1 MSKFWS
7 LVQWTAG
14 GLAPLL
20 LIGSASAA
28 IIGGTITTTTANS
41 AGAVFAQLGPQAMVG
56 GVGIPVAG
64 KNVMG
69 MNERTGVTLGGP
81 LAVDGGMLAT
91 GTKVDSHIVWS
102 NFTATSGIVAKV
114 QFAHKILGIITTSQ
128 GALNYL
134 GASNPVVG
142 LLTTT
147 YLNANNWGMENGAVF
162 AGLREGVVIS
172 GTNEI
177 TFTSTGMGPDY
188 VRVLT
193 AVPEPGSVAI
203 LSLGA
208 VGLIAA
214 GYRRRRNRT
223 TV

>member
-28 IIGGTITTTTANS
+28 IIGATVTTTTANS
-41 AGAVFAQLGPQAMVG
+41 AGGVFSMLGPQAAVG

-69 MNERTGVTLGGP
+69 MNERTGVTL
-81 LAVDGGMLAT
+81 D
-91 GTKVDSHIVWS
+91 GTKVDSHIVWT

-114 QFAHKILGIITTSQ
+114 QFANKILGIITTSQ

-134 GASNPVVG
+134 GASNTVVG

-147 YLNANNWGMENGAVF
+147 YLNANNWGMENGSVF
-162 AGLREGVVIS
+162 AGLTEGVVIS

-177 TFTSTGMGPDY
+177 TFTSTGIGPDY